1 MSDELW
7 RLPCPVCGSE
17 LVYDRWGGPFRCGG
31 CGARLEPR
39 HECAH
44 DAEALVEQCYD
55 WLAVTVEVS
64 DGE

>member
-7 RLPCPVCGSE
+7 RLPCPVCGRE
-17 LVYDRWGGPFRCGG
+17 LVYDRWGDPFNCGG

-55 WLAVTVEVS
+55 WLAVAVEVS